1 MTESEALLSLQ
12 EIDLEMKR
20 LTKEAAA
27 LPQKAKIEAGRAAR
41 KKVDSELLKIV
52 GQRKDVEM
60 EIDELAANRRALE
73 GQVNAASKDAQVADH
88 RAALDLE
95 NRLDMLAK
103 QIEKMDFQ
111 TNSLIERLEVVERA
125 EKNAHAIQQRL
136 DGELVSLAT
145 SLKETLEDINNQL
158 TSLKRKR
165 QVTLTQISPELQLR
179 YNQTVERLGP
189 LAVETLMGNEPS
201 ACRVKLQPATY
212 SDLKRRAEPIDECP
226 YCHRILITEF

>member
-52 GQRKDVEM
+52 GQRKDIEM
-60 EIDELAANRRALE
+60 EIDELSANRRALE
-73 GQVNAASKDAQVADH
+73 GQVNVASKDTQAADH

-103 QIEKMDFQ
+103 QIEKIDFQ

-165 QVTLTQISPELQLR
+165 QVTLAQISPELQLR

-189 LAVETLMGNEPS
+189 LAVETLTGNEPS

>member
-1 MTESEALLSLQ
+1 MTESEALLDLQ

-20 LTKEAAA
+20 LTKEAAS

-41 KKVDSELLKIV
+41 KKVDLELRKIV

-103 QIEKMDFQ
+103 QIEKIDFQ
-111 TNSLIERLEVVERA
+111 TNALIERLEVVERA

-145 SLKETLEDINNQL
+145 SLKETLEDLNNQL
-158 TSLKRKR
+158 ASLKRKR
-165 QVTLTQISPELQLR
+165 QVTLAQISPELQLR

-189 LAVETLMGNEPS
+189 LAVETLEGNEPS

-212 SDLKRRAEPIDECP
+212 SDLKRHAKPIDECP
-226 YCHRILITEF
+226 YCHRILITDF